1 MDYAEMVSQI
11 MAAEQ
16 GAKVLAEE
24 SRARRQQLQAGLDE
38 EISAMRESYLARAR
52 QRLEQVQQTEE
63 AAAEEKP
70 KKTARKGTSRK
81 KVEETAEAAVEKTE
95 E

>member
-1 MDYAEMVSQI
+1 MGEAP
-11 MAAEQ
+11 
-16 GAKVLAEE
+16 KKEE
-24 SRARRQQLQAGLDE
+24 
-38 EISAMRESYLARAR
+38 
-52 QRLEQVQQTEE
+52 
-63 AAAEEKP
+63 AEEKP

>member
-1 MDYAEMVSQI
+1 MVYDS
-11 MAAEQ
+11 
-16 GAKVLAEE
+16 AKVGKAHAKKNSANKKAEE
-24 SRARRQQLQAGLDE
+24 SAEG
-38 EISAMRESYLARAR
+38 
-52 QRLEQVQQTEE
+52 
-63 AAAEEKP
+63 EEKP